1 MTALKLVNNTS
12 LRSEKNL
19 CYVNTELQLLYSIP
33 DVNQFFTSKKY
44 RESYEQRLP
53 VCDEISR
60 IFGTGG
66 QIQASAAEL
75 RRLVGV
81 FHGRSDICNGIQQD
95 IVEFHTLL
103 LRSIEVELERVGYQQ
118 LSFLIKFRGKEKTTK
133 AFLHTRDGCCPK
145 GHMVRTENELF
156 QVIKIE
162 VPPTHKMMSI
172 NDLINNKFGKK
183 NEIVQMKCSDCCEHQ
198 GLCPQTGKCKLLE
211 GSSKIKLV
219 STPDILYVQLLRFDG
234 YQNHKITTKITP
246 ENILVL
252 PNNDKYKLVSVGNHL
267 GTLINNGHY
276 QAVVKTATNWL
287 KVDDTNIT
295 RTTLPQEITENN
307 YIFVYKKFSTTKPFV
322 ATKDWEEVLENQPIP
337 PGLKVQLDI
346 TTGKKF
352 AKLDDDQ
359 TNNHDT
365 VTKTKKESADN
376 EIKIIKDKGVK
387 TVSKED
393 PAEKSSKLKEKQIVV
408 EKVNK

>member
-1 MTALKLVNNTS
+1 M
-12 LRSEKNL
+12 
-19 CYVNTELQLLYSIP
+19 
-33 DVNQFFTSKKY
+33 
-44 RESYEQRLP
+44 
-53 VCDEISR
+53 
-60 IFGTGG
+60 
-66 QIQASAAEL
+66 
-75 RRLVGV
+75 
-81 FHGRSDICNGIQQD
+81 
-95 IVEFHTLL
+95 
-103 LRSIEVELERVGYQQ
+103 
-118 LSFLIKFRGKEKTTK
+118 
-133 AFLHTRDGCCPK
+133 
-145 GHMVRTENELF
+145 
-156 QVIKIE
+156 
-162 VPPTHKMMSI
+162 
-172 NDLINNKFGKK
+172 
-183 NEIVQMKCSDCCEHQ
+183 
-198 GLCPQTGKCKLLE
+198 
-211 GSSKIKLV
+211 
-219 STPDILYVQLLRFDG
+219 
-234 YQNHKITTKITP
+234 
-246 ENILVL
+246 L

-346 TTGKKF
+346 STGKKF

-387 TVSKED
+387 TVYKED
-393 PAEKSSKLKEKQIVV
+393 PAEKSSKLK
-408 EKVNK
+408 